1 MPASSPNRVMRTNH
15 QGRERDRACIRDPRA
30 DRVQRPNPT
39 VRDQPEQKW
48 RQYSLTAFSS
58 TAPIFQPLF
67 APARSTKA
75 RDVPPPMPRIVRPG
89 GRQHRLELATQ
100 RQTAALREVHRNAS
114 VHTDAANPP
123 APGSPH
129 IAHIGPTFSAS
140 PKKSQGKIA
149 RGGPR
154 DRNAFPSATPP
165 PRCVC

>member
-1 MPASSPNRVMRTNH
+1 MAAILTN
-15 QGRERDRACIRDPRA
+15 GVLKTR
-30 DRVQRPNPT
+30 
-39 VRDQPEQKW
+39 
-48 RQYSLTAFSS
+48 
-58 TAPIFQPLF
+58 TAPIFQPLL
-67 APARSTKA
+67 APARYQGSGSTKA

-100 RQTAALREVHRNAS
+100 RQTAALREVHCNAS

-165 PRCVC
+165 PGRPAPRPECFSICHSPSRSARRSSSPRNWRKNDYLFASCLQ